1 MAGHVYRTVPVT
13 SRLRS
18 FNRDFDAIVNVYGD
32 RPVLVPVL
40 EGRPTITFENLD
52 ELVGR
57 HLAWFEELGLQ
68 PGSRLGVLLPNSTE
82 MLVLFT
88 ACLRA
93 GLGIAPLACD
103 TSSTEALSWLQL
115 IQPSVVVVG
124 DIVTDNTRND
134 LVAAGAT
141 TVEVAND
148 GEFSHL
154 PFRCAHSVAP
164 GAKLYLYT
172 SGTTGQPKAIVLD
185 GDRLWSAGHA
195 FVRQHGIGFDTPLR
209 MWNYLPQSYL
219 GGLFNLYLI
228 PLSVAGSTVVD
239 EGFSGKTF
247 LSFWQ
252 SIDRFDVNALW
263 LVPSIVAGL
272 LTIGE
277 RTGRHHIK
285 SYREA
290 ISVAFLG
297 TAPIMLEEKRRF
309 ERLFGITLLEN
320 YGLSETTFISWES
333 AGALGERSQGSVGRV
348 APGTDLRFRQV
359 AEDEFSEYC
368 EILVRTPF
376 LFDGYL
382 AMDGT
387 VALDLED
394 GYFPTGDLGFIDS
407 HGQLVINGRCK
418 EVIKKGGQLLS
429 MRELEVVASRHPAV
443 ADVAAVPVP
452 HPFYGESY
460 ELFLKLAS
468 GSPAAV
474 LDDVKIFIYSQLSK
488 YKWPEQIH
496 RVDEFPATASGKIR
510 KFLLS
515 GTSADA

>member
-1 MAGHVYRTVPVT
+1 MT

-18 FNRDFDAIVNVYGD
+18 FNRDFEAIVNVYGE
-32 RPVLVPVL
+32 RPVLVPVV
-40 EGRPTITFENLD
+40 EGRPTITFDNL
-52 ELVGR
+52 EQLVGR

-68 PGSRLGVLLPNSTE
+68 PGNRLGVLLPNSAE

-93 GLGIAPLACD
+93 GLGFAPLACD

-115 IQPSVVVVG
+115 IKPSVVVVG
-124 DIVTDNTRND
+124 DIVPENTRGE
-134 LVAAGAT
+134 LVAGGAT
-141 TVEVAND
+141 SVEVAND

-154 PFRCAHSVAP
+154 PLRCSQSIAA

-219 GGLFNLYLI
+219 GGLFNLYLV

-263 LVPSIVAGL
+263 FVPAIVAGL
-272 LTIGE
+272 IAIGE
-277 RTGRHHIK
+277 RTGRHRIK
-285 SYREA
+285 SYRAA

-297 TAPIMLEEKRRF
+297 TAPMMLDAKKRF
-309 ERLFGITLLEN
+309 EELFGITLLEN

-333 AGALGERSQGSVGRV
+333 AGALDDRSQGTVGRV
-348 APGTDLRFRQV
+348 APSTDLRFRPV
-359 AEDEFSEYC
+359 AEEEAGDYC

-429 MRELEVVASRHPAV
+429 MRELEVVASRHLAV
-443 ADVAAVPVP
+443 VDAAAVPIP

-460 ELFLKLAS
+460 ELFLKLTPE
-468 GSPAAV
+468 SPAAV
-474 LDDVKIFIYSQLSK
+474 LDDVKTFIYSRLSR